1 MHFVWL
7 YHFMHHIILGFVEL
21 FESFMLM
28 SVSASVVCDFL
39 AVNKQKRSVCKY
51 ICVV

>member
-39 AVNKQKRSVCKY
+39 AVNKQNQCASIFVLFN
-51 ICVV
+51 